1 MTEDDSSAITE
12 RSKHHQTLTLEELAL
27 AIKRTI
33 DEHDMPNEVAQ
44 ELAHRILNFFGHG
57 ERVVDNML
65 EPVDRDAFY
74 MLEDAGIL
82 TTEMEQITLYDGREW
97 RIHYWLFRKE
107 RIRELIENKAAAD
120 EDTDKESVYDSLT
133 EDVWKHTRQ

>member
-1 MTEDDSSAITE
+1 MAITE
-12 RSKHHQTLTLEELAL
+12 RTMHHHNITLDDLAL

-33 DEHDMPNEVAQ
+33 DEYEMPDDVAR

-57 ERVVDNML
+57 ERVVDNIL

-82 TTEMEQITLYDGREW
+82 TTEMEQVTLYDGREW
-97 RIHYWLFRKE
+97 RIHYWLFRRD
-107 RIRELIENKAAAD
+107 RIRELIEDKTATD
-120 EDTDKESVYDSLT
+120 EDADNDSVYDSLAD
-133 EDVWKHTRQ
+133 DVWKHKGQ

>member
-1 MTEDDSSAITE
+1 MHLHTIT
-12 RSKHHQTLTLEELAL
+12 LDELAL

-33 DEHDMPNEVAQ
+33 DEYEMPDDVAK

-57 ERVVDNML
+57 ERVVDNIL

-82 TTEMEQITLYDGREW
+82 TTEMEQVTLYDGREW

-107 RIRELIENKAAAD
+107 RIRDLIEDKTATN
-120 EDTDKESVYDSLT
+120 EDTDSDSVYDSLT
-133 EDVWKHTRQ
+133 DEVWHHTRQ